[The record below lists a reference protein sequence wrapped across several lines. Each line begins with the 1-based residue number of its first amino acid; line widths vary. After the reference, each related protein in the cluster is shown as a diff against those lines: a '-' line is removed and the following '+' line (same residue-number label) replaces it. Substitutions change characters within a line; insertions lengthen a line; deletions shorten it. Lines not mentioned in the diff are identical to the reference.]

1 MSIVKRIE
9 KLEMVSKAD
18 NYDGWRMELIIGAGA
33 TITQAS
39 NVETGEVSTD
49 PELLE
54 ALHKRS
60 LERCRKGIYEKFE
73 VVFGEP
79 PTKELEEE
87 ALAKG
92 YVLTKE
98 KHRAES

>member
-9 KLEMVSKAD
+9 KLEMVSKTE
-18 NYDGWRMELIIGAGA
+18 NYDGWRMDLIIGAGA
-33 TITQAS
+33 TITQAT
-39 NVETGEVSTD
+39 NLETGEVSTD
-49 PELLE
+49 PDLIE

-60 LERCRKGIYEKFE
+60 LERCRKGIFEKFE

-79 PTKELEEE
+79 AKPFEEE
-87 ALAKG
+87 AFQKG

-98 KHRAES
+98 NNGAES